1 MPKKTF
7 SATASTASS
16 PNNDGVKLNDFCA
29 YMPQPNS
36 FFFMPCREL
45 WPGSNIDRRLPRVP
59 VLTKAGQP
67 KRDKNGKVITI
78 PATKWI
84 TDNCSVEQATWAPG
98 QPMLIPNRLY
108 TKGGIIERNGVQ
120 SFNLYRA
127 PQIKLGD
134 ASKVGPWLDHM
145 YLIFRKEDA
154 EHSIK
159 WFAQRVQQPQEKINH
174 ALVWAGAQGIGKDSL
189 LEPVKEAVGSWN
201 CHDIS
206 PPHLL
211 GAFNDFTKSV
221 ILRINEARDLG
232 EFDRFKFY
240 EHSKNYMAAPPPT
253 LRVNEKHLREYYVP
267 NCVGVIITTNHK
279 TDGIYLRADDRR
291 HFVVWSDYKKE
302 EFTPEYWNEL
312 WSYYRDGGF
321 EHVAAYLTELDISD
335 FDPKAPPPQTPAF
348 WEIVHAHRPLENN
361 ELADVLDTLGKPDPT
376 DPQRIIW
383 PDAVTIPI
391 LIAAATGTVAEWMS
405 SPKGRQAIRYRLDDL
420 EYIALKNPA
429 TKDGMW
435 KVSGAR
441 QAVYVKAVLSPAE
454 RLDAARKL

>member
-16 PNNDGVKLNDFCA
+16 PNYDGVKLNDFCA

-108 TKGGIIERNGVQ
+108 TKGGIIDHPTGSTKRVTSAN
-120 SFNLYRA
+120 ST
-127 PQIKLGD
+127 
-134 ASKVGPWLDHM
+134 ASSST
-145 YLIFRKEDA
+145 
-154 EHSIK
+154 SI
-159 WFAQRVQQPQEKINH
+159 
-174 ALVWAGAQGIGKDSL
+174 
-189 LEPVKEAVGSWN
+189 
-201 CHDIS
+201 
-206 PPHLL
+206 
-211 GAFNDFTKSV
+211 
-221 ILRINEARDLG
+221 
-232 EFDRFKFY
+232 
-240 EHSKNYMAAPPPT
+240 
-253 LRVNEKHLREYYVP
+253 